1 MVWISG
7 SAWTKSQNGLVDLWA
22 DNPLALVRA
31 TLECDCTNIIS
42 DPQSSSPKPQLQAS
56 FVVSWGNSRMEGRA
70 KANPTPSLC
79 QLEAIRSPVVL
90 IVGQANQSVATHHP
104 ALAWDAPCASFFSI
118 VGGSGLL
125 RRAEWQMVQRP
136 IAKEGWGVSLVLVVD
151 NLKVFA
157 PNVRRKVDSDQP
169 NRPHV
174 LQWMGNGPLSAK
186 VNIESMADG

>member
-1 MVWISG
+1 MG
-7 SAWTKSQNGLVDLWA
+7 EL
-22 DNPLALVRA
+22 
-31 TLECDCTNIIS
+31 S
-42 DPQSSSPKPQLQAS
+42 DGRQA
-56 FVVSWGNSRMEGRA
+56 
-70 KANPTPSLC
+70 KTNPTPSLC